1 MDIDSSVLEEFL
13 GEFIENFLE
22 EKINLHLQN
31 GYSLKNQLLE
41 VDFEELEKFDP
52 ALADLLVSEPEFFI
66 DTLEKKIASYNRFTS
81 IKDHFYSPKIKLTK
95 APKLKNLNEVFTSK
109 IGTLAKFSCMVISKS
124 EIRKYAKIIR
134 YKCNLCDTSFQEKRH
149 YTTKGYRKKCEICKK
164 FALEEDKEYSL
175 QNLTNIVYMQVQETI
190 ESSKSLNPQKIL
202 LVVEG
207 EMVDTVLS
215 NVDYGNNITVTGI
228 VHLEESREKF
238 LRDKGITKTFVL
250 VNNIESIKK
259 DFEEISIS
267 ETEEKEIKRFSKN
280 PLLSELLINT
290 IALDING
297 HDMIKR
303 ALLLQLFG
311 GTKNKLR
318 KNGEE
323 FRSQIHILL
332 MGDPGQAKSQFLR
345 SIHSI
350 APKSI
355 YADGSNSSG
364 VGLTASVSEK
374 NEFGE
379 RLCRAGALSLASGG
393 FVMLDEMDKL
403 SKENKEHLNQAL
415 EHGEVSINK
424 ASFSITISTKTS
436 VLAAANPKH
445 SSFDR
450 NKSLISQFDFVPTTL
465 SRFDLIFPLLDDV
478 DEQKDNKTGYHLLNI
493 HTGKENHL
501 DVLDLGFVKKYIAYA
516 RKNINPEIPEIL
528 FNKIVD
534 YYTRI
539 RLESKSREVAPI
551 TPRVLTTLIRLCEA
565 NAKMRLSNVVEEKD
579 IEVAKMLFSFCL
591 DSVARNEKGEIDFNL
606 ITVGESTE
614 KIKEKEPF
622 TMIKQVILNIQKEYD
637 YADLGLIVKEMTS
650 LGYLEGETKD
660 LIYRGLRKGL
670 IYEKDKDKYAVM

>member
-22 EKINLHLQN
+22 EKIDLHLQN

-134 YKCNLCDTSFQEKRH
+134 YRCNLCDTSFQEKRH
-149 YTTKGYRKKCEICKK
+149 YTTKGYKKKCEICKK

-267 ETEEKEIKRFSKN
+267 ETEEKEIKKFSKN

-332 MGDPGQAKSQFLR
+332 MGDPGQAKSQFLKC
-345 SIHSI
+345 IHSI

-465 SRFDLIFPLLDDV
+465 SRFDLIFTLLDNV

-637 YADLGLIVKEMTS
+637 YADLGLIVKEMSS
-650 LGYLEGETKD
+650 LGYLEGEIKD

>member
-134 YKCNLCDTSFQEKRH
+134 YRCNLCDTSFQEKRH
-149 YTTKGYRKKCEICKK
+149 YTTKGYKKKCEICKK

-238 LRDKGITKTFVL
+238 LRDKGITKTFIL

-267 ETEEKEIKRFSKN
+267 ETEEKEIKKFSKN

-403 SKENKEHLNQAL
+403 TKENKEHLNQAL

-622 TMIKQVILNIQKEYD
+622 AMIKQVILNIQKEYD